1 MLFRIIT
8 IAAVCSVGC
17 SSPISSQPYNLVNA
31 AGNTVQSRF
40 NIPAGYKRVQADD
53 FTLYLRTM
61 PLQPHGATLY
71 LYNKQPKGRQDVH
84 AAILKMDAGTKDL
97 QQCADAVMRL
107 RAEYLYHSGMQD
119 DIHFNFT
126 NGFRADYSKW
136 KQGNR
141 IQVRGNNVAWVK
153 NAESNNSYASFR
165 RYMDVVFTYAG
176 TLSLS
181 KELKNIRF
189 SALKPGDVLIQG
201 GSPGHAVIVVDVA
214 INNMGNKIFMLAQ
227 SYMPAQEIHIVHNP
241 RNKSISPW
249 YSTEEIDTIIETPE
263 WDFTINDLK
272 RF

>member
-8 IAAVCSVGC
+8 IATVCAVGC
-17 SSPISSQPYNLVNA
+17 SSPISSQPNKLVNT

-40 NIPAGYKRVQADD
+40 NIPVGYKRVQADD

-84 AAILKMDAGTKDL
+84 AAIVKMDIGTKDL

-107 RAEYLYHSGMQD
+107 RAEYLYHNGMQD

-141 IQVRGNNVAWVK
+141 IQVNGNSVAWVK
-153 NAESNNSYASFR
+153 NKGPDDSYASFR
-165 RYMDVVFTYAG
+165 RYLDVVFTYAG

-189 SALKPGDVLIQG
+189 SELKPGDVLIQG

-214 INNMGNKIFMLAQ
+214 INSKGNKIFMLAQ
-227 SYMPAQEIHIVHNP
+227 SYMPAQEVHILHNP

-249 YSTEEIDTIIETPE
+249 YSAEEIDTVIETPE

>member
-1 MLFRIIT
+1 MLFRIATTAI
-8 IAAVCSVGC
+8 VCAVGC
-17 SSPISSQPYNLVNA
+17 SSPVSSQPGKLLNT
-31 AGNTVQSRF
+31 AGNAVQSRF
-40 NIPAGYKRVQADD
+40 NIPEGYKRVHADD
-53 FTLYLRTM
+53 FATYLRSM

-84 AAILKMDAGTKDL
+84 AAIVKMDIGSKNL

-107 RAEYLYHSGMQD
+107 RAEYLYHNGMQN
-119 DIHFNFT
+119 DIRFNFT

-141 IQVRGNNVAWVK
+141 IQVRGNSVAWVK
-153 NAESNNSYASFR
+153 YAGPDDSYASFR
-165 RYMDVVFTYAG
+165 RYLDVVFTYAG

-189 SALKPGDVLIQG
+189 NELMPGDVLIQG

-214 INNMGNKIFMLAQ
+214 VNGKGNKIFMLAQ
-227 SYMPAQEIHIVHNP
+227 SYMPAQEVHIVHNP

-249 YSTEEIDTIIETPE
+249 YSMEEIDTVIETPE
-263 WDFTINDLK
+263 WDFMINDLK